1 MFENLLK
8 DYQWNNEEL
17 NSIENNELMIKIKKS
32 LFFNWVIILLI
43 KL

>member
-17 NSIENNELMIKIKKS
+17 NSIENNELMIKLKNHYS
-32 LFFNWVIILLI
+32 LIG
-43 KL
+43 